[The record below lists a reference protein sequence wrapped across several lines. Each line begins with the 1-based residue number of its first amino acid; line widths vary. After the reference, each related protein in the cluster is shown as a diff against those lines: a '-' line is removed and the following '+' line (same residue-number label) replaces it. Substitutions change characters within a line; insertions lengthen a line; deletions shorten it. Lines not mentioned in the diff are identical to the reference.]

1 MHVKNI
7 DWGMS
12 SNTTSEEVINRI
24 NKEFEK
30 YNTVC
35 IVTREYGN
43 ITIDCKLLLKRNGLK
58 LIFYRYNG
66 DTSINIINVNPGSV
80 QLKSNFGSLIE
91 ISYNESFIFTNK
103 WYISNIK

>member
-1 MHVKNI
+1 MYVKNI

-12 SNTTSEEVINRI
+12 SNTTSEEVINII

-35 IVTREYGN
+35 IVTREHGN
-43 ITIDCKLLLKRNGLK
+43 ITIDCNLLLKRNGLK

-66 DTSINIINVNPGSV
+66 NTSVTITNTDTGSTK
-80 QLKSNFGSLIE
+80 LKSDFGSLIE
-91 ISYNESFIFTNK
+91 ISYNESFIFSNK